1 MSGSVSTEKKL
12 ETMLRPVV
20 EDMGYEIVDV
30 EFVKE
35 GQNWYLRLYIDKEG
49 GVTIDDCEVVS
60 KAVEVVLDEKDPIS
74 QMYILEVSS
83 PGIDRPLKKDS
94 DFVKYAGEIVDIKL
108 YKAENGAKE
117 FQGALKGLENNI
129 VTITDE
135 SGNAFSFDR
144 KAIASIRLAV
154 IF

>member
-1 MSGSVSTEKKL
+1 MAGEKKT
-12 ETMLRPVV
+12 EERV
-20 EDMGYEIVDV
+20 EALIAPIVAEKNFELVDV